1 MKIIFFFKNIF
12 YLLVIFGLTGPLISL
27 KSESISEINNK
38 PTNDKLST
46 DYFKKNKFYN
56 YILGAGDTLGI
67 IISRDYPELTTE
79 VTIDVSGN
87 ISLQKIKNIY
97 VEGLTLKELT
107 FLLNE
112 AYGEFILYPDAEIII
127 TSYRK
132 IKTFVRGEVENPGYQ
147 ILEGA
152 LVAKYEQN
160 GKKNVD
166 NIYSENNSFPNIE
179 NTKVNFFPTIFD
191 AIRSAGGI
199 TRFSDL
205 SKVNVYRINSIS
217 NGGGLLKTTLNFKR
231 TINDGNISQ
240 NIRIY
245 DGDIIEIPKLDKPN
259 DDILSQAINSRL
271 NKKFIDVFISGRIKN
286 RDGRL
291 KISSASSLNDA
302 IYARGGLKLIK
313 GKINFIRFNNDGSVM
328 KRNFKYSKKARRG
341 SYANPFLMDGD
352 IIYVGDNIFNNATE
366 IITEITSPFSSAF
379 SSYGLFKIIS
389 N

>member
-160 GKKNVD
+160 DKKNID
-166 NIYSENNSFPNIE
+166 NIYSVNNSFPNIE

-191 AIRSAGGI
+191 AIRYPYFGI
-199 TRFSDL
+199 
-205 SKVNVYRINSIS
+205 
-217 NGGGLLKTTLNFKR
+217 G
-231 TINDGNISQ
+231 
-240 NIRIY
+240 
-245 DGDIIEIPKLDKPN
+245 
-259 DDILSQAINSRL
+259 
-271 NKKFIDVFISGRIKN
+271 
-286 RDGRL
+286 
-291 KISSASSLNDA
+291 
-302 IYARGGLKLIK
+302 
-313 GKINFIRFNNDGSVM
+313 
-328 KRNFKYSKKARRG
+328 
-341 SYANPFLMDGD
+341 
-352 IIYVGDNIFNNATE
+352 
-366 IITEITSPFSSAF
+366 
-379 SSYGLFKIIS
+379 
-389 N
+389 